1 MINTLKNSVVNND
14 SIIKAAQKTI
24 QVEIQTLEDLVQ
36 TIGASFV
43 KIVRLIY
50 ESKGRLVVTGIGKSA
65 IVAQKIVATLNSTGT
80 PSLFMH
86 AADAIHGDLG
96 MITAEDVVLCISKS
110 GETPEIK
117 VLIPLARNLGSAIIG
132 MTSKSTSTLGQQ
144 ADYLLHTPIRH
155 EADPNNLAPTA
166 STTAQMAIGDAV
178 AIALLE
184 LRGFTDKD
192 FAKYHPG
199 GALGKQLYLKVSD
212 LYVKNESPKVEPEA
226 TIETVILEISS
237 KRLGATAVVNAANQ
251 LLGIVTDGDLRRML
265 AKGIS
270 LKNTSALAI
279 MTANPKTILPD
290 TLAVK
295 ALNLMRE
302 NSITQLIVAENGVY
316 KGILHL
322 HDLIREGIV

>member
-14 SIIKAAQKTI
+14 SIIKAARKTI

>member
-1 MINTLKNSVVNND
+1 MNND

>member
-1 MINTLKNSVVNND
+1 MNND
-14 SIIKAAQKTI
+14 SIIKAARKTI

>member
-1 MINTLKNSVVNND
+1 VNND

>member
-1 MINTLKNSVVNND
+1 VNND
-14 SIIKAAQKTI
+14 SIIKAARKTI
-24 QVEIQTLEDLVQ
+24 QVEIQTLEDLAQ
-36 TIGASFV
+36 TIGDSFV

-295 ALNLMRE
+295 AFNLMRE

>member
-1 MINTLKNSVVNND
+1 MNSD
-14 SIIKAAQKTI
+14 SIIKAAQETI
-24 QVEIQTLEDLVQ
+24 SIEIQTLEDLKQ
-36 TIGASFV
+36 TIGESFV

-50 ESKGRLVVTGIGKSA
+50 SSKGRLVITGIGKSA
-65 IVAQKIVATLNSTGT
+65 LVAQKIVATLNSTGT
-80 PSLFMH
+80 PALFMH

-96 MITAEDVVLCISKS
+96 MISAQDVVLCISKS

-132 MTSKSTSTLGQQ
+132 MASNPKSTLGQQ
-144 ADYLLHTPIRH
+144 ADYFLHTPIRQ

-166 STTAQMAIGDAV
+166 STTAQMALGDAI
-178 AIALLE
+178 AIALLNM
-184 LRGFTDKD
+184 RGFTDKD

-212 LYVKNESPKVEPEA
+212 LYTKNESPKVAPTA
-226 TIETVILEISS
+226 TIEAVILEISS
-237 KRLGATAVVNAANQ
+237 KRLGATAVVDSSDKI
-251 LLGIVTDGDLRRML
+251 LGIVTDGDLRRML

-270 LKNTSALAI
+270 FKNTFASNI
-279 MTANPKTILPD
+279 MTANPKTIVSD
-290 TLAVK
+290 MLAVR
-295 ALNLMRE
+295 AFNTMRE